1 MTDEAT
7 KMAIMG
13 KWLDAVATEVD
24 ADPALIN
31 THRDEL
37 LDLVSTIAH
46 GPSLPGAPMTLFLL
60 GMRAGQGADV
70 SELVAK
76 VEALAKNYEE
86 R

>member
-46 GPSLPGAPMTLFLL
+46 GPSRPGAPMTLFLL
-60 GMRAGQGADV
+60 GMRASQSADV

>member
-46 GPSLPGAPMTLFLL
+46 GPSRPGAPMTLFLL

-70 SELVAK
+70 SELVTK